1 MKKLL
6 MFIIILILFPLSV
19 CALEYPKINSKIVE
33 VYDLTDDKVL
43 YEVGSKKKVSIAS
56 LTKIA
61 TVITAI
67 ENIKDLDEKVTITS
81 EILNA
86 VNWQLKRTGLKSG
99 EILTYRELLYATMLN
114 SGADSAE
121 SVAVLSSG
129 SVENFV
135 KKMNKLVDKLGL
147 KKTHFVNVTGLD
159 AEGHNSSAAEVRKL
173 LAYALKNKTFREI
186 FGAKTYTL
194 SNGIKVT
201 ASMFKYGV
209 PEEVAKMV
217 EGSKTG
223 ITGQAGYCLATL
235 SKINGHEII
244 IITLN
249 AENGM
254 HVRDTVK
261 LIEFIKKNYAE
272 QEIISERALVKNI
285 PVNLSDIDNYE
296 IASTK
301 TVTRFVPS
309 DFDKTQIKV
318 EYDGV
323 DELDYNNKKEDT
335 LGTIKYYL
343 GDSLLLEENV
353 VLNKD
358 LKLNYS
364 KLFNKY
370 KYYII
375 GAFIFLLF
383 FVYIVDKRIRNKK
396 RKKKIKSV
404 I

>member
-1 MKKLL
+1 MKKSL

-43 YEVGSKKKVSIAS
+43 YEVGSNKKVSIAS

-99 EILTYRELLYATMLN
+99 EVLTYRELLYATMLN

-129 SVENFV
+129 SIENFV
-135 KKMNKLVDKLGL
+135 KKMNNLVDKLGL

-159 AEGHNSSAAEVRKL
+159 AEGHNSSATEVRKL
-173 LAYALKNKTFREI
+173 LVYALKNKTFREI

-194 SNGIKVT
+194 SNGIKVK
-201 ASMFKYGV
+201 ASMFNYGV
-209 PEEVAKMV
+209 SEEISKIIL
-217 EGSKTG
+217 GSKTG

-249 AENGM
+249 ASSGM
-254 HVRDTVK
+254 HVKDTVK
-261 LIEFIKKNYAE
+261 LIDFISKNYKE
-272 QEIISERALVKNI
+272 QEIISERAFVKNI

-301 TVTRFVPS
+301 TVTKFVPS
-309 DFDKTQIKV
+309 DFDKTQIKI

-323 DELDYNNKKEDT
+323 NELNYSNKNEDN

-353 VLNKD
+353 ILNKD
-358 LKLNYS
+358 LKLSYS
-364 KLFNKY
+364 KLLNKY
-370 KYYII
+370 KYFII
-375 GAFIFLLF
+375 VIFIFLLF
-383 FVYIVDKRIRNKK
+383 FVNIIDKRLK
-396 RKKKIKSV
+396 RKRRKRVKI
-404 I
+404 

>member
-1 MKKLL
+1 M
-6 MFIIILILFPLSV
+6 IILILFPFSV
-19 CALEYPKINSKIVE
+19 CALEYPKLNSKIVE

-43 YEVGSKKKVSIAS
+43 YEIGSNKQVSIAS

-67 ENIKDLDEKVTITS
+67 ENIKNLDEKVTITS

-86 VNWQLKRTGLKSG
+86 VDWQLKRTGLKSG

-114 SGADSAE
+114 SGSDSAE

-159 AEGHNSSAAEVRKL
+159 AQNHHSTASEVRQL

-186 FGAKTYTL
+186 FGARSYTL

-201 ASMFKYGV
+201 ASMFKYKV
-209 PEEVAKMV
+209 SDEASKMV
-217 EGSKTG
+217 LGSKTG

-249 AENGM
+249 ATSGK
-254 HVRDTVK
+254 HVQDTVK
-261 LIEFIKKNYAE
+261 LIEFINKNYKE
-272 QEIISERALVKNI
+272 EEIVTERALVKNI
-285 PVNLSDIDNYE
+285 PVNLSDIENYE

-301 TVTRFVPS
+301 TIIKFVPI
-309 DFDKTQIKV
+309 DFDKSQIKV
-318 EYDGV
+318 EYEGI
-323 DELDYNNKKEDT
+323 DELDYSNKKEDN
-335 LGTIKYYL
+335 LGKIKYYL
-343 GDSLLLEENV
+343 GDSLLFEENV
-353 VLNKD
+353 ILNKD
-358 LKLNYS
+358 IKLSFS
-364 KLFNKY
+364 KLINKY
-370 KYYII
+370 KYFII
-375 GAFIFLLF
+375 ITFIFILF
-383 FVYIVDKRIRNKK
+383 FVYIIDKRIQNIKRRKR
-396 RKKKIKSV
+396 RKKVKS
-404 I
+404 